1 MGCGSS
7 NIKTPAGYPD
17 ISVEE
22 IVNGDMDV
30 MDIVEESK
38 NYLQSRL
45 GIKKTS
51 EDMSW
56 KSEDQSTTAA
66 LETEEVLTMLI

>member
-1 MGCGSS
+1 MVAPQYSHLQVILRS
-7 NIKTPAGYPD
+7 LVKEA
-17 ISVEE
+17 
-22 IVNGDMDV
+22 VNGDMDV

-51 EDMSW
+51 EDLSW
-56 KSEDQSTTAA
+56 RSDDPSTAA
-66 LETEEVLTMLI
+66 LETEEV

>member
-1 MGCGSS
+1 MGCGGST
-7 NIKTPAGYPD
+7 IKPPSGYPE
-17 ISVEE
+17 ISVKEV
-22 IVNGDMDV
+22 VNGDMDV

-51 EDMSW
+51 EDLSW
-56 KSEDQSTTAA
+56 KSDDPSTAA
-66 LETEEVLTMLI
+66 LETEEV

>member
-7 NIKTPAGYPD
+7 TIQPPSGYPE
-17 ISVEE
+17 ISVKEA
-22 IVNGDMDV
+22 VNGDMDV

-51 EDMSW
+51 EDLSW
-56 KSEDQSTTAA
+56 RSDDPSTAA
-66 LETEEVLTMLI
+66 LETEEV